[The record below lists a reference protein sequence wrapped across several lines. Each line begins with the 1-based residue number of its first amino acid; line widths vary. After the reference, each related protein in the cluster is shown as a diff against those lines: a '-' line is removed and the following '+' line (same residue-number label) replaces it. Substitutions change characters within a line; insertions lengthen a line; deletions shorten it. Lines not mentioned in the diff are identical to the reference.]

1 MLIIEAL
8 ITELNELKELKT
20 GDVIKDSLIPFMDET
35 FTRPMGITNEKINML
50 IEELEALSK
59 LYE

>member
-1 MLIIEAL
+1 
-8 ITELNELKELKT
+8 LNELKELKN
-20 GDVIKDSLIPFMDET
+20 GDVVKDSIVPFMDEK